1 MRNSIFRVA
10 LWLVAFAIVAV
21 SLWFSNRLVQRLEVE
36 QQRKIEIWA
45 EAMRQFVQADNNDAN
60 FDFIWKIIEE
70 NDNIPVL
77 IVDADGRFVTAR
89 NFDPPADNV
98 DDYYNRVYER
108 LKTRQEPIEI
118 NIDENER
125 QFIYYDDSILLKQLQ
140 LFPYVLFAIIAVFI
154 AVVIVALASTKKSEQ
169 NRVWVGLSKE
179 TAHQLGTPISSLVAW
194 NEMLKAKYPDD
205 NMVNEMGSDVERLKT
220 IAERFSKIGSR
231 PEFTQACVND
241 VVQASVEYMRR
252 RTSQQ
257 VHFAVDD
264 RSKMHA
270 LLCVPLF
277 EWVVENLFK
286 NAIDAMGGQGNI
298 DVVIDRNEKGQT
310 IIDVSDTGKGIEKRR
325 FRAVFRP
332 GYTTKQRG
340 WGLGLS
346 LAKRIVEE
354 YHGGRIFVKQ
364 SEVGKGTTFRIVLKK
379 MR

>member
-1 MRNSIFRVA
+1 M
-10 LWLVAFAIVAV
+10 WLVAFAIVAV

-257 VHFAVDD
+257 VHFAVDN
-264 RSKMHA
+264 RTKTYA

>member
-257 VHFAVDD
+257 VHFAVDN

>member
-77 IVDADGRFVTAR
+77 IVDAEGRFVTAR

-257 VHFAVDD
+257 VHFAVDN

>member
-1 MRNSIFRVA
+1 MRNSIFRLI

-89 NFDPPADNV
+89 NFDPPADNI

-205 NMVNEMGSDVERLKT
+205 KMVNEMGSDVERLKT

-241 VVQASVEYMRR
+241 VVHASVEYMRR

-264 RSKMHA
+264 RCQTHA

-277 EWVVENLFK
+277 EWVIENLFK
-286 NAIDAMGGQGNI
+286 NAIDAMDGQGDI
-298 DVVIDRNEKGQT
+298 AVVIDRNEKGQT
-310 IIDVSDTGKGIEKRR
+310 LIDVSDNGKGIEKRR

-354 YHGGRIFVKQ
+354 YHRGRIFVKQ
-364 SEVGKGTTFRIVLKK
+364 SEVGKGTTFRIILKK
-379 MR
+379 

>member
-45 EAMRQFVQADNNDAN
+45 EAMRQFVQTDNNDAN

-241 VVQASVEYMRR
+241 VVLASVEYMRR

-257 VHFAVDD
+257 VHFAVDN

>member
-77 IVDADGRFVTAR
+77 IVDAAGRFVTAR

>member
-257 VHFAVDD
+257 VHFSVDN
-264 RSKMHA
+264 RSKTHA

>member
-77 IVDADGRFVTAR
+77 IVDAEGRFVTAR

-264 RSKMHA
+264 RSKTHA

>member
-1 MRNSIFRVA
+1 M
-10 LWLVAFAIVAV
+10 WLVAFAIVAV

-257 VHFAVDD
+257 VHFAVDN
-264 RSKMHA
+264 RSKTHA

-298 DVVIDRNEKGQT
+298 DVVIDCNEKGQT

>member
-257 VHFAVDD
+257 VHFAVDN

-270 LLCVPLF
+270 LLCVSLF